1 MRKLAALW
9 GVVGV
14 LLLLGQAIYRLSLI
28 AIDAFKGAPFSWYH
42 WVALVVCI
50 LFMCYAEGY
59 KGFQLKFS
67 PRVVSR
73 ARYLS
78 QHATLLQGL
87 LAPFFCMGFFYAS
100 RRRMITTWILVTL
113 MIVLVILVKVYTHGQ
128 WRGIIDVGVVLG
140 LLWGCISILV
150 YSARVLMGRPFDYP
164 PDLPE
169 EEDTASPE

>member
-1 MRKLAALW
+1 MRRIAAVW

-14 LLLLGQAIYRLSLI
+14 LVILGQAIHRLTLI
-28 AIDAFKGAPFSWYH
+28 AIDAFEGSVFLWYH
-42 WVALVVCI
+42 WVALVACI
-50 LFMCYAEGY
+50 LFMCYSEGY

-78 QHATLLQGL
+78 GHATLLQGI
-87 LAPFFCMGFFYAS
+87 LAPFFCMGFFHAT
-100 RRRMITTWILVTL
+100 RKRMITTWVLVTV
-113 MIVLVILVKVYTHGQ
+113 MVGLVILVKVFTHGA

-140 LLWGCISILV
+140 LLWGAVSILV
-150 YSARVLMGRPFDYP
+150 FSAQVLAGRPFDYP

-169 EEDTASPE
+169 EMDKK